1 MLTAGVLT
9 LNAIETPGAER
20 AQEGGS
26 IREVEFMRSMRL
38 SFALAA
44 VGSVLLAACG
54 GTTGGGSATVES
66 DVSGTIRAAN
76 WGGNPTENAL
86 VKKYEADF
94 MTKYPKIKVTQEE
107 IPDHFEDKIKT
118 EMSANNEPDAMY
130 VSTALMNFAAP
141 NGRLLDLNPLMSK
154 WGVSA
159 DEFIPTLMTPWQL
172 SGKQYALPKDFGDLV
187 LFYNKSMFTAA
198 GLQAPT
204 SWDDIR
210 SAAKTLTKGPVK
222 GLSLPADAARF
233 DAFLFGYGG
242 QVLSS
247 DKTKAVFNDQKAQDA
262 LTFYSSFQLQDKSSD
277 LPDKLGATWPGD
289 AFGKQ
294 KAAMV
299 IEGGWLIPYMHDT
312 YPSVQYGSVK
322 IPKFPSKQA
331 SLLFTNGWGC
341 SAKSKNQDACM
352 LFVKYMTGKDVQQ
365 QVLQSGFALPARNDL
380 GSDPAITAN
389 PDVKN
394 LWDSATFAVPWTF
407 GPHEDKIQSALDTML
422 QSVLLG
428 KSDVK
433 SALTKAETDVNSAL
447 SE

>member
-1 MLTAGVLT
+1 
-9 LNAIETPGAER
+9 
-20 AQEGGS
+20 
-26 IREVEFMRSMRL
+26 MRSMRL
-38 SFALAA
+38 GLVLAA
-44 VGSVLLAACG
+44 AGSVLLAACG
-54 GTTGGGSATVES
+54 GGSTSSGASNAADVTATL
-66 DVSGTIRAAN
+66 RAAN

-94 MTKYPKIKVTQEE
+94 MTAYPKIKVTQEE
-107 IPDHFEDKIKT
+107 IPTNFEDKIKT
-118 EMSANNEPDAMY
+118 EMAANNEHDAMY

-141 NGRLLDLNPLMSK
+141 AGRLLDLTPLMSK

-172 SGKQYALPKDFGDLV
+172 NGKQYALPKDFGDLV
-187 LFYNKSMFTAA
+187 LFYNKSMFSAA
-198 GLQAPT
+198 GLSTPS
-204 SWDDIR
+204 SWDDIKTD
-210 SAAKTLTKGPVK
+210 AKALTKGGVK

-242 QVLSS
+242 SVLSS

-262 LTFYSSFQLQDKSSD
+262 LSFYSSFQLQDKSSD

-312 YPSVQYGSVK
+312 YPTVSYGSIK
-322 IPKFPSKQA
+322 LPKFPVKES

-341 SAKSKNQDACM
+341 SAKTKNQDACM
-352 LFVKYMTGKDVQQ
+352 LFVKYMTGKVVQQ
-365 QVLQSGFALPARNDL
+365 QVLQSGFALPSRKDL
-380 GSDPAITAN
+380 GTDPAITAN

-394 LWDSATFAVPWTF
+394 LFDSAIFATAWTF
-407 GPHEDKIQSALDTML
+407 GPHESKINDAQNTAL

-433 SALTKAETDVNSAL
+433 TALDKAVSDANAAISGG
-447 SE
+447 

>member
-1 MLTAGVLT
+1 
-9 LNAIETPGAER
+9 
-20 AQEGGS
+20 
-26 IREVEFMRSMRL
+26 MRSMRL
-38 SFALAA
+38 SLALTAL
-44 VGSVLLAACG
+44 GSVLLAACG
-54 GTTGGGSATVES
+54 GTTGGGGATSES

-86 VKKYEADF
+86 VKKYETDF
-94 MTKYPKIKVTQEE
+94 MTKYPKIKVTQEQ
-107 IPDHFEDKIKT
+107 IPDKFEDKIKT

-130 VSTALMNFAAP
+130 VSTKLMNFAAP
-141 NGRLLDLNPLMSK
+141 AGRLLDLTPLMSK
-154 WGVSA
+154 WGVSKDDFVA
-159 DEFIPTLMTPWQL
+159 TLMSPWQL
-172 SGKQYALPKDFGDLV
+172 NGKQYALPKDFGDLV
-187 LFYNKSMFTAA
+187 LFYNKSMFTAKN
-198 GLQAPT
+198 LQPPA
-204 SWDDIR
+204 SWDDVK
-210 SAAKTLTKGPVK
+210 ADAKALTTATVK
-222 GLSLPADAARF
+222 GISLPTDSARF

-247 DKTKAVFNDQKAQDA
+247 DGKKAAFNDSKGQDA
-262 LTFYSSFQLQDKSSD
+262 LTFYSSFQLKDKSSD

-322 IPKFPSKQA
+322 LPKFPVKEA

-341 SAKSKNQDACM
+341 SAKTKNQDACM
-352 LFVKYMTGKDVQQ
+352 LFVKYMTGKTVQQ
-365 QVLQSGFALPARNDL
+365 QVLQSGFALPARKDL
-380 GSDPAITAN
+380 GSDPAITSN

-394 LWDSATFAVPWTF
+394 LWDTASFAVPWTF

-422 QSVLLG
+422 QAVLLG

-433 SALTKAETDVNSAL
+433 TAMSKAEADVNTALTE
-447 SE
+447 

>member
-1 MLTAGVLT
+1 
-9 LNAIETPGAER
+9 
-20 AQEGGS
+20 
-26 IREVEFMRSMRL
+26 MRSMRL
-38 SFALAA
+38 GLALAA

-54 GTTGGGSATVES
+54 GGNNAGGGATNEA
-66 DVSGTIRAAN
+66 DVTGTIRAAN
-76 WGGNPTENAL
+76 WGGNPTENSL

-94 MTKYPKIKVTQEE
+94 MAKYPKIKVTQEE

-187 LFYNKSMFTAA
+187 LFYNKSMFSAA
-198 GLQAPT
+198 GLQTPT
-204 SWDDIR
+204 SWDDVK
-210 SAAKTLTKGPVK
+210 SAAKTLTKGSVK

-247 DKTKAVFNDQKAQDA
+247 DKTKAVFNDQKSQDA

-312 YPSVQYGSVK
+312 YPSVSYGSIK
-322 IPKFPSKQA
+322 LPKFPVKES

-341 SAKSKNQDACM
+341 SAKTKNQDACM
-352 LFVKYMTGKDVQQ
+352 LFVKYMTGKVVQQ
-365 QVLQSGFALPARNDL
+365 QVLQSGFALPSRKDL
-380 GSDPAITAN
+380 GTDPAITSN

-394 LWDSATFAVPWTF
+394 LFDSASFATAWTF
-407 GPHEDKIQSALDTML
+407 GPHESKINDAQNNAI

-433 SALTKAETDVNSAL
+433 SALDKAVADANSAL
-447 SE
+447 SGG

>member
-1 MLTAGVLT
+1 
-9 LNAIETPGAER
+9 
-20 AQEGGS
+20 
-26 IREVEFMRSMRL
+26 MRSMRL
-38 SFALAA
+38 GLALAA

-54 GTTGGGSATVES
+54 GGNNAGGGATNEA
-66 DVSGTIRAAN
+66 DVTGTIRAAN
-76 WGGNPTENAL
+76 WGGNPTENSL

-94 MTKYPKIKVTQEE
+94 MAKYPKIKVTQEE

-118 EMSANNEPDAMY
+118 EMAANNEPDAMY

-210 SAAKTLTKGPVK
+210 SAAKTLTKGSVK

-247 DKTKAVFNDQKAQDA
+247 DKTKAVFNDSKAQDA

-312 YPSVQYGSVK
+312 YPSVSYGSIK
-322 IPKFPSKQA
+322 LPKFPVKES

-341 SAKSKNQDACM
+341 SAKTKNQDACM
-352 LFVKYMTGKDVQQ
+352 LFVKYMTGKVVQQ
-365 QVLQSGFALPARNDL
+365 QVLQSGFALPSRKDL
-380 GSDPAITAN
+380 GTDPAITSN

-394 LWDSATFAVPWTF
+394 LFDSATFATAWTF
-407 GPHEDKIQSALDTML
+407 GPHESKINDAQNNAI

-433 SALTKAETDVNSAL
+433 SALDKAVADANSAL
-447 SE
+447 SGG

>member
-1 MLTAGVLT
+1 
-9 LNAIETPGAER
+9 
-20 AQEGGS
+20 
-26 IREVEFMRSMRL
+26 MRSMRL
-38 SFALAA
+38 GLALAA

-54 GTTGGGSATVES
+54 GGNNAGGGATNEA
-66 DVSGTIRAAN
+66 DVTGTIRAAN
-76 WGGNPTENAL
+76 WGGNPTENSL

-94 MTKYPKIKVTQEE
+94 MAKYPKIKVTQEE

-187 LFYNKSMFTAA
+187 LFYNKSMFSAA
-198 GLQAPT
+198 GLQTPT
-204 SWDDIR
+204 SWDDIK
-210 SAAKTLTKGPVK
+210 SAAKTLTKGSVK

-247 DKTKAVFNDQKAQDA
+247 DKNKAVFNDQKSQDA

-312 YPSVQYGSVK
+312 YPSVSYGSIK
-322 IPKFPSKQA
+322 LPKFPVKES

-341 SAKSKNQDACM
+341 SAKTKNQDACM
-352 LFVKYMTGKDVQQ
+352 LFVKYMTGKVVQQ
-365 QVLQSGFALPARNDL
+365 QVLQSGFALPSRKDL
-380 GSDPAITAN
+380 GTDPAITSN

-394 LWDSATFAVPWTF
+394 LFDSASFATAWTF
-407 GPHEDKIQSALDTML
+407 GPHESKINDAQNNAI

-433 SALTKAETDVNSAL
+433 SALDKAVADANSAL
-447 SE
+447 SGG

>member
-1 MLTAGVLT
+1 
-9 LNAIETPGAER
+9 
-20 AQEGGS
+20 
-26 IREVEFMRSMRL
+26 MRL
-38 SFALAA
+38 GLSLAA

-54 GTTGGGSATVES
+54 GGGNNAGGATSEV
-66 DVSGTIRAAN
+66 DVTGTIRAAN

-94 MTKYPKIKVTQEE
+94 MTKYPKIKVTQEQ

-172 SGKQYALPKDFGDLV
+172 SGKQYALPKDFGILG
-187 LFYNKSMFTAA
+187 LFYNKSMFSAA
-198 GLQAPT
+198 GLSTPT
-204 SWDDIR
+204 SWDDIKT
-210 SAAKTLTKGPVK
+210 AAKKLSTGGVK

-247 DKTKAVFNDQKAQDA
+247 DKSKAVFNDQKSQDA

-299 IEGGWLIPYMHDT
+299 IEGGWLIPYMKDT
-312 YPSVQYGSVK
+312 YPSVSYGSIK
-322 IPKFPSKQA
+322 LPKFPVKES

-341 SAKSKNQDACM
+341 SAKTKNQDACM
-352 LFVKYMTGKDVQQ
+352 LFVKYMTGKVVQQ
-365 QVLQSGFALPARNDL
+365 QVLQSGFALPSRKDL
-380 GSDPAITAN
+380 ATDPAITSN

-394 LWDSATFAVPWTF
+394 LFDSASFATAWTF
-407 GPHEDKIQSALDTML
+407 GPHESKINDAQNNAI

-433 SALTKAETDVNSAL
+433 TALDKAVADANSAI
-447 SE
+447 SGG

>member
-1 MLTAGVLT
+1 
-9 LNAIETPGAER
+9 
-20 AQEGGS
+20 
-26 IREVEFMRSMRL
+26 MRSMRL
-38 SFALAA
+38 GVVLAA
-44 VGSVLLAACG
+44 AGSVLLAACG
-54 GTTGGGSATVES
+54 GGSTSSGASNAADVTATL
-66 DVSGTIRAAN
+66 RAAN

-94 MTKYPKIKVTQEE
+94 MTAYPKIKITQEE
-107 IPDHFEDKIKT
+107 IPTNFEDKIKT

-141 NGRLLDLNPLMSK
+141 AGRLLDLTPLMSK

-159 DEFIPTLMTPWQL
+159 DEYIPTLMTPWQL
-172 SGKQYALPKDFGDLV
+172 NGKQLALPKDFGDLV
-187 LFYNKSMFTAA
+187 LFYNKSMFSAA
-198 GLQAPT
+198 GLATPA
-204 SWDDIR
+204 SWDDIKTD
-210 SAAKTLTKGPVK
+210 AKKLTTGTVK

-233 DAFLFGYGG
+233 DAFLLGFGG

-247 DKTKAVFNDQKAQDA
+247 DKSKAVLNSQQAQDA
-262 LTFYSSFQLQDKSSD
+262 LSYYSSFQLQDKSSA
-277 LPDKLGATWPGD
+277 LPDTLGATWPGD

-312 YPSVQYGSVK
+312 YPTVSYGSIK
-322 IPKFPSKQA
+322 LPKFPVKQS

-341 SAKSKNQDACM
+341 SAKTKNPDACM
-352 LFVKYMTGKDVQQ
+352 IFVKYMTGKVVQQ
-365 QVLQSGFALPARNDL
+365 QVLQSGFALPSRKDL

-394 LWDSATFAVPWTF
+394 LFDSATFATAWTF
-407 GPHEDKIQSALDTML
+407 GPHESKINDAINTAL

-433 SALTKAETDVNSAL
+433 TALDKAVADANAAL
-447 SE
+447 AGG

>member
-1 MLTAGVLT
+1 
-9 LNAIETPGAER
+9 
-20 AQEGGS
+20 
-26 IREVEFMRSMRL
+26 MRSMRL
-38 SFALAA
+38 GLALAA

-54 GTTGGGSATVES
+54 GGNNAGGGATNEA

-76 WGGNPTENAL
+76 WGGNPTENSL

-94 MTKYPKIKVTQEE
+94 MAKYPKIKVTQEE

-154 WGVSA
+154 WGVTA

-172 SGKQYALPKDFGDLV
+172 KGKQYALPKDFGDLV
-187 LFYNKSMFTAA
+187 LFYNKTMFSAA
-198 GLQAPT
+198 GLQTPT
-204 SWDDIR
+204 SWDDIK
-210 SAAKTLTKGPVK
+210 SAAKTLTKGSVK

-247 DKTKAVFNDQKAQDA
+247 DKTKAVFNDSKAQDA

-312 YPSVQYGSVK
+312 YPSVSYGSIK
-322 IPKFPSKQA
+322 LPKFPVKES

-341 SAKSKNQDACM
+341 SAKTKNQDACM
-352 LFVKYMTGKDVQQ
+352 LFVKYMTGKVVQQ
-365 QVLQSGFALPARNDL
+365 QVLQSGFALPSRKDL
-380 GSDPAITAN
+380 GTDPAITSN

-394 LWDSATFAVPWTF
+394 LFDSATFATAWTF
-407 GPHEDKIQSALDTML
+407 GPHESKVNDAQNNAI

-428 KSDVK
+428 KSNVK
-433 SALTKAETDVNSAL
+433 SALDTAVSDANSAL
-447 SE
+447 SGG

>member
-1 MLTAGVLT
+1 
-9 LNAIETPGAER
+9 
-20 AQEGGS
+20 
-26 IREVEFMRSMRL
+26 MRSMRL
-38 SFALAA
+38 GLALAA

-54 GTTGGGSATVES
+54 GGNNAGGGATNEA
-66 DVSGTIRAAN
+66 DVTGTIRAAN
-76 WGGNPTENAL
+76 WGGNPTENSL

-94 MTKYPKIKVTQEE
+94 MAKYPKIKVTQEE

-154 WGVSA
+154 WGVTA

-172 SGKQYALPKDFGDLV
+172 KGKQYALPKDFGDLV
-187 LFYNKSMFTAA
+187 LFYNKTMFTAA
-198 GLQAPT
+198 GLQTPT
-204 SWDDIR
+204 SWDDIK
-210 SAAKTLTKGPVK
+210 SAAKTLTKGSVK

-247 DKTKAVFNDQKAQDA
+247 DKTKAVFNDSKAQDA

-312 YPSVQYGSVK
+312 YPSVSYGSIK
-322 IPKFPSKQA
+322 LPKFPVKES

-341 SAKSKNQDACM
+341 SAKTKNQDACM
-352 LFVKYMTGKDVQQ
+352 LFVKYMTGKVVQQ
-365 QVLQSGFALPARNDL
+365 QVLQSGFALPSRKDL
-380 GSDPAITAN
+380 GTDPAITSN

-394 LWDSATFAVPWTF
+394 LFDSATFATAWTF
-407 GPHEDKIQSALDTML
+407 GPHESKVNDAQNNAI

-428 KSDVK
+428 KSNVK
-433 SALTKAETDVNSAL
+433 SALDTAVSDANSAL
-447 SE
+447 SGG

>member
-1 MLTAGVLT
+1 
-9 LNAIETPGAER
+9 
-20 AQEGGS
+20 
-26 IREVEFMRSMRL
+26 MRL
-38 SFALAA
+38 GLTLAA

-54 GTTGGGSATVES
+54 GGGNNAGGATSEV
-66 DVSGTIRAAN
+66 DVTGTIRAAN

-94 MTKYPKIKVTQEE
+94 MTKYPKIHVTQEQ

-159 DEFIPTLMTPWQL
+159 DEYIPTLMTPWQL
-172 SGKQYALPKDFGDLV
+172 SGKQYALPKDFGILG
-187 LFYNKSMFTAA
+187 LFYNKSMFSAA
-198 GLQAPT
+198 GLSTPT
-204 SWDDIR
+204 SWDDIKT
-210 SAAKTLTKGPVK
+210 AAKKLSTGGVK

-247 DKTKAVFNDQKAQDA
+247 DKSKAVFNDQKSQDA

-299 IEGGWLIPYMHDT
+299 IEGGWLIPYMKDT
-312 YPSVQYGSVK
+312 YPSVSYGSIK
-322 IPKFPSKQA
+322 LPKFPVKES

-341 SAKSKNQDACM
+341 SAKTKNQDACM
-352 LFVKYMTGKDVQQ
+352 LFVKYMTGKVVQQ
-365 QVLQSGFALPARNDL
+365 QVLQSGFALPSRKDL
-380 GSDPAITAN
+380 ATDPAITSN

-394 LWDSATFAVPWTF
+394 LFDSASFATAWTF
-407 GPHEDKIQSALDTML
+407 GPHESKINDAQNNAI

-433 SALTKAETDVNSAL
+433 TALDKAVADANSAI
-447 SE
+447 SGG

>member
-1 MLTAGVLT
+1 
-9 LNAIETPGAER
+9 
-20 AQEGGS
+20 
-26 IREVEFMRSMRL
+26 MRSMRL
-38 SFALAA
+38 GLALAA

-54 GTTGGGSATVES
+54 GGGNNAGGATSES
-66 DVSGTIRAAN
+66 DVTGTIRAAN

-94 MTKYPKIKVTQEE
+94 MTKYPKIKVTQEQ

-141 NGRLLDLNPLMSK
+141 NGRLLDLKPLMSK
-154 WGVSA
+154 WDVSA

-187 LFYNKSMFTAA
+187 LFYNKSMFSAA
-198 GLQAPT
+198 GLATPT
-204 SWDDIR
+204 SWDDIKTD
-210 SAAKTLTKGPVK
+210 AKALTKGGVK

-247 DKTKAVFNDQKAQDA
+247 DKSKAVFNDQKSQDA
-262 LTFYSSFQLQDKSSD
+262 LSFYSSFQLQDKSSD

-299 IEGGWLIPYMHDT
+299 IEGGWLIPYMKDT
-312 YPSVQYGSVK
+312 YPAVSYGSIK
-322 IPKFPSKQA
+322 LPKFPVKES

-341 SAKSKNQDACM
+341 SAKTKNQDACM
-352 LFVKYMTGKDVQQ
+352 LFVKYMTGKVVQQ
-365 QVLQSGFALPARNDL
+365 QVLQSGFALPSRKDL
-380 GSDPAITAN
+380 GSDPAITSN

-394 LWDSATFAVPWTF
+394 LFDTATFASAWTF
-407 GPHEDKIQSALDTML
+407 GPHESKINDAQNNAI

-433 SALTKAETDVNSAL
+433 TALDKAVADANSAI
-447 SE
+447 SGG

>member
-1 MLTAGVLT
+1 
-9 LNAIETPGAER
+9 
-20 AQEGGS
+20 
-26 IREVEFMRSMRL
+26 MRSMRL
-38 SFALAA
+38 GLALAA

-54 GTTGGGSATVES
+54 GGNNAGGGATNEA
-66 DVSGTIRAAN
+66 DVTGTIRAAN
-76 WGGNPTENAL
+76 WGGNPTENSL

-94 MTKYPKIKVTQEE
+94 MAKYPKIKVTQEE

-187 LFYNKSMFTAA
+187 LFYNKSMFSAA
-198 GLQAPT
+198 GLQTPT
-204 SWDDIR
+204 SWDDVK
-210 SAAKTLTKGPVK
+210 SAAKTLTKGSVK

-247 DKTKAVFNDQKAQDA
+247 DKNKAVFNDQKSQDA

-312 YPSVQYGSVK
+312 YPSVSYGSIK
-322 IPKFPSKQA
+322 LPKFPVKES

-341 SAKSKNQDACM
+341 SAKTKNQDACM
-352 LFVKYMTGKDVQQ
+352 LFVKYMTGKVVQQ
-365 QVLQSGFALPARNDL
+365 QVLQSGFALPSRKDL
-380 GSDPAITAN
+380 GTDPAITSN

-394 LWDSATFAVPWTF
+394 LFDSASFATAWTF
-407 GPHEDKIQSALDTML
+407 GPHESKINDAQNNAI

-433 SALTKAETDVNSAL
+433 SALDKAVADANSAL
-447 SE
+447 SGG

>member
-1 MLTAGVLT
+1 
-9 LNAIETPGAER
+9 
-20 AQEGGS
+20 
-26 IREVEFMRSMRL
+26 MRL
-38 SFALAA
+38 GLALAA

-54 GTTGGGSATVES
+54 GGNNAGGGATNEA
-66 DVSGTIRAAN
+66 DVTGTIRAAN
-76 WGGNPTENAL
+76 WGGNPTENSL

-172 SGKQYALPKDFGDLV
+172 NGKQYALPKDFGDLV

-204 SWDDIR
+204 SWDDIK
-210 SAAKTLTKGPVK
+210 SAAKTLTKGSVK

-233 DAFLFGYGG
+233 DAFLFGFGG

-247 DKTKAVFNDQKAQDA
+247 DKTKAVFNDQKSQDA
-262 LTFYSSFQLQDKSSD
+262 LTLYSSFQLQDKSSD

-312 YPSVQYGSVK
+312 YPSVSYGSIK
-322 IPKFPSKQA
+322 LPKFPVKES

-341 SAKSKNQDACM
+341 SAKTKNQDACM
-352 LFVKYMTGKDVQQ
+352 LFVKYMTGKVVQQ
-365 QVLQSGFALPARNDL
+365 QVLQSGFALPSRKDL
-380 GSDPAITAN
+380 GTDPAITSN

-394 LWDSATFAVPWTF
+394 LFDSATFATAWTF
-407 GPHEDKIQSALDTML
+407 GPHESKINDAQNNAI

-433 SALTKAETDVNSAL
+433 SALDKAVADANTAL
-447 SE
+447 SGG

>member
-1 MLTAGVLT
+1 
-9 LNAIETPGAER
+9 
-20 AQEGGS
+20 
-26 IREVEFMRSMRL
+26 MRSMRL
-38 SFALAA
+38 GLALAA
-44 VGSVLLAACG
+44 VSSVLLAACG
-54 GTTGGGSATVES
+54 GGAGGGGGATSEA

-86 VKKYEADF
+86 VKKYETDF
-94 MTKYPKIKVTQEE
+94 MAKYPKIKVEQEQ
-107 IPDHFEDKIKT
+107 IPDKFEDKIKT
-118 EMSANNEPDAMY
+118 EMSAGNEPDAMY
-130 VSTALMNFAAP
+130 VSTKLMNFAAP
-141 NGRLLDLNPLMSK
+141 AGRLLDLTPLMSK
-154 WGVSA
+154 WGVKS
-159 DEFIPTLMTPWQL
+159 DDFVSTLMAPWQL
-172 SGKQYALPKDFGDLV
+172 NGKQYALPKDFGDLV
-187 LFYNKSMFTAA
+187 LFYNKSMFTAK
-198 GLQAPT
+198 GLQPPA
-204 SWDDIR
+204 SWEDVRAD
-210 SAAKTLTKGPVK
+210 AKALSTATVK
-222 GLSLPADAARF
+222 GISLPPDSARF
-233 DAFLFGYGG
+233 DAFLFGYGA

-247 DKTKAVFNDQKAQDA
+247 DKKKAAFNTQQGQDA
-262 LTFYSSFQLQDKSSD
+262 LTNYSSFQLQDHSSD

-322 IPKFPSKQA
+322 IPKFPSREA

-341 SAKSKNQDACM
+341 SAKTKNQDACM

-365 QVLQSGFALPARNDL
+365 QVLQSGFALPARKDL
-380 GSDPAITAN
+380 GSDPAITSN

-394 LWDSATFAVPWTF
+394 LWDSASFAVPWTF
-407 GPHEDKIQSALDTML
+407 GPHEDKIQSAFDTML

-433 SALTKAETDVNSAL
+433 TAMSKAEADVNAAL

>member
-1 MLTAGVLT
+1 
-9 LNAIETPGAER
+9 
-20 AQEGGS
+20 
-26 IREVEFMRSMRL
+26 MRSMRL
-38 SFALAA
+38 GLALAA

-54 GTTGGGSATVES
+54 GGNNAGGGATNEA
-66 DVSGTIRAAN
+66 DVTGTIRAAN
-76 WGGNPTENAL
+76 WGGNPTENSL

-94 MTKYPKIKVTQEE
+94 MAKYPKIKVTQEE

-210 SAAKTLTKGPVK
+210 SAAKTLTKGSVK

-247 DKTKAVFNDQKAQDA
+247 DKTKAVFNDSKAQDA

-312 YPSVQYGSVK
+312 YPSVSYGSIK
-322 IPKFPSKQA
+322 LPKFPVKES

-341 SAKSKNQDACM
+341 SAKTKNQDACM
-352 LFVKYMTGKDVQQ
+352 LFVKYMTGKVVQQ
-365 QVLQSGFALPARNDL
+365 QVLQSGFALPSRKDL
-380 GSDPAITAN
+380 GTDPAITSN

-394 LWDSATFAVPWTF
+394 LFDSATFATAWTF
-407 GPHEDKIQSALDTML
+407 GPHESKINDAQNNAI

-433 SALTKAETDVNSAL
+433 TALDKAVADANSAI
-447 SE
+447 SGG

>member
-1 MLTAGVLT
+1 MG
-9 LNAIETPGAER
+9 TPARRRG
-20 AQEGGS
+20 
-26 IREVEFMRSMRL
+26 REVMEAELMRSMRIGL
-38 SFALAA
+38 ALAA
-44 VGSVLLAACG
+44 GGSVLLTACG
-54 GTTGGGSATVES
+54 GGSTSGATNAA
-66 DVSGTIRAAN
+66 DVTATIRAAN

-94 MTKYPKIKVTQEE
+94 MTLYPKIKVTQEE
-107 IPDHFEDKIKT
+107 IPTNFEDKIKT

-141 NGRLLDLNPLMSK
+141 AGRLLDLNPLMSK

-159 DEFIPTLMTPWQL
+159 SEYIPTLMTPWQL
-172 SGKQYALPKDFGDLV
+172 NGKQYALPKDFGILV
-187 LFYNKSMFTAA
+187 LFYNKAMFTAK
-198 GLQAPT
+198 GLQPPA
-204 SWDDIR
+204 SWDDVK
-210 SAAKTLTKGPVK
+210 ADAKALTTGTVK
-222 GLSLPADAARF
+222 GISLPADAARF

-262 LTFYSSFQLQDKSSD
+262 LTYYSSFQLQDKSSD

-299 IEGGWLIPYMHDT
+299 IEGGWLIPYMKDT
-312 YPSVQYGSVK
+312 YPAVSYGSIK
-322 IPKFPSKQA
+322 LPKFPVKQS

-341 SAKSKNQDACM
+341 SAKTKNQDACM
-352 LFVKYMTGKDVQQ
+352 LFVKYMTGKVVQQ
-365 QVLQSGFALPARNDL
+365 QVLQSGFALPSRKDL

-389 PDVKN
+389 PDVTT
-394 LWDSATFAVPWTF
+394 LFDSAAFATAWTF
-407 GPHEDKIQSALDTML
+407 GPHESKINDAQNVAL

-433 SALTKAETDVNSAL
+433 TALDKAIADANTAL
-447 SE
+447 SGG